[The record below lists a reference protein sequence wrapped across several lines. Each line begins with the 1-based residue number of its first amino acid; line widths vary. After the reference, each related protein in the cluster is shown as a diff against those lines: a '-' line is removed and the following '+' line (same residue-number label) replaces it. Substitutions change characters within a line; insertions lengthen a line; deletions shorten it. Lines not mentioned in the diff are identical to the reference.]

1 MSTIDAFN
9 YLIKVALNYDIP
21 KLEHARDYFKLLNML
36 KYVEIKG
43 KCKIRLLVIIFEK
56 MFINNSKIII
66 TKKAEVINQYISF
79 CNAHIIPKKIK
90 NGPYLATILNLFKFI
105 EVQEDEILLIYH
117 LMISNK
123 RPSLYYRIIDA
134 LFSAKNEKYIT
145 NEEIKIDDNINYVTF
160 IQSVINSIVKYKKE
174 NNNSHFIFDYK
185 NNEFII
191 KKLSKEEAEK
201 YKNDHPQL
209 KHLNPDELLDFIK
222 EHSKPTNIQVN
233 DNKVEEISDELIEI
247 NINSMINNV
256 QEEINEPNKIQEREI
271 NIYYEQE
278 LQMLKEEI
286 CELKNYRIVTDKE
299 ISELK
304 NYKISADKEMTELN
318 KEISELKNYRIE
330 ADKKICESK
339 EEIARLNNII
349 KAMKED
355 SGIKESNFTKILE
368 EINQRHNNSISEL
381 KKDIEEIKEINN
393 SLNMKLINLNKKNE
407 KLVLNVINNSKLDK
421 NNLIYK
427 SKEDPTIN
435 NKINIKFK
443 LIIKLV
449 IDFIYSILSK
459 KYDIS
464 LKFED

>member
-21 KLEHARDYFKLLNML
+21 NLEHPRDYFKLLKML

-43 KCKIRLLVIIFEK
+43 KCKIRLLIIIFEK

-66 TKKAEVINQYISF
+66 TKKAEVINQYIYF

-123 RPSLYYRIIDA
+123 RPSLYYKIIDA

-174 NNNSHFIFDYK
+174 NSNSYFIFDYK

-222 EHSKPTNIQVN
+222 EHTKLTNIQVN
-233 DNKVEEISDELIEI
+233 DNKVVEISDESNEI
-247 NINSMINNV
+247 NINSIINNL
-256 QEEINEPNKIQEREI
+256 QEEINEPNKIQEREM
-271 NIYYEQE
+271 NIYSEQE
-278 LQMLKEEI
+278 LQILKEEI
-286 CELKNYRIVTDKE
+286 CELKSYRIVTDKE

-304 NYKISADKEMTELN
+304 NYKISADKEISELN

-330 ADKKICESK
+330 ADKKICESQ

-349 KAMKED
+349 KSMKED
-355 SGIKESNFTKILE
+355 SGRKESNFTKILE
-368 EINQRHNNSISEL
+368 EINQRHNNSISKL

-393 SLNMKLINLNKKNE
+393 SLNMKLINLNKKTE
-407 KLVLNVINNSKLDK
+407 KLEQDLPNSF
-421 NNLIYK
+421 N
-427 SKEDPTIN
+427 
-435 NKINIKFK
+435 
-443 LIIKLV
+443 
-449 IDFIYSILSK
+449 
-459 KYDIS
+459 
-464 LKFED
+464 